1 MYNEALVTMY
11 SGFNPDSF
19 WDPALYRVALEALA
33 AKRDHARDNNIQRDN
48 NNCRKSKDGNNRC
61 STAYSNDCRKGGATA
76 AAAVVAVP
84 TTTTM
89 IPTTVKDSLA
99 VKSEE
104 KLECG
109 LAKANREEERICTS
123 EEAPL
128 SSLTLADARMRMKKT
143 VSFADDE
150 SETVDSDNDVVVMEL
165 RNVLAEQANM
175 IEELS
180 RLLDEDEDENND

>member
-33 AKRDHARDNNIQRDN
+33 AKRDHARDSNNDNIQHDN
-48 NNCRKSKDGNNRC
+48 NNRSKSKDGSNRC
-61 STAYSNDCRKGGATA
+61 RTPDSNDCWKEGAMTA
-76 AAAVVAVP
+76 PAVAAVPMA
-84 TTTTM
+84 TTM

-109 LAKANREEERICTS
+109 LATVNRENRFSTS
-123 EEAPL
+123 EAPL
-128 SSLTLADARMRMKKT
+128 SSLTLADARMRMRKT
-143 VSFADDE
+143 VSFADE
-150 SETVDSDNDVVVMEL
+150 SVTNNIDNDAVVMEL
-165 RNVLAEQANM
+165 RNILAEQANV

-180 RLLDEDEDENND
+180 RLLDEDEDEND